1 MMGRYYLYDFEKD
14 VTHPW
19 VLLSL
24 RFTKEIGKVAEL
36 SFTANNFPN
45 VVTMAHQSSTVCHE
59 HSCTQLLI
67 LVRK

>member
-1 MMGRYYLYDFEKD
+1 M
-14 VTHPW
+14 

-45 VVTMAHQSSTVCHE
+45 VSRWHTNP
-59 HSCTQLLI
+59 HSLSRTQLYPAPYFGAEVKIKL
-67 LVRK
+67 